1 MPTSF
6 LMCPK
11 SLFRLRKTTT
21 LGGAVGTALGARRG
35 WCPQACLGT
44 AGPRQLRRGSCWDCG
59 AALGVPS
66 LRNMVFYLRQI
77 TLSIKTDDSV
87 YAKRPLVKT
96 PLLHPCREAPPWRP
110 HFPRPQK
117 EKCVSCTRN
126 AQFLLKDLLGLTPKA
141 AAGHGLSQDFS
152 GVFGKLLFRLRKT
165 TTFETVNSN
174 IH

>member
-1 MPTSF
+1 
-6 LMCPK
+6 MCPK

-21 LGGAVGTALGARRG
+21 LGGAVGTSLGARRG

-44 AGPRQLRRGSCWDCG
+44 AGARQLRRGSCWDCG

-96 PLLHPCREAPPWRP
+96 SLLHPCREAPLGALTFRG
-110 HFPRPQK
+110 
-117 EKCVSCTRN
+117 
-126 AQFLLKDLLGLTPKA
+126 LKKNVRFVHAKHTY
-141 AAGHGLSQDFS
+141 F
-152 GVFGKLLFRLRKT
+152 F
-165 TTFETVNSN
+165 
-174 IH
+174 